1 METIVVALIAGVL
14 SLLGVI
20 ITSNKTTRDAQAK
33 LDKRQAW
40 FRYRMAYLHSERKSI
55 YYAFYHRKRKFNEGK
70 GGQPV
75 AGRPLEIA
83 MSKRIYQ
90 AAKGR
95 RKQ

>member
-20 ITSNKTTRDAQAK
+20 ITSNKTTRDVQAK

-40 FRYRMAYLHSERKSI
+40 FRYRMAYLHSKRKNI
-55 YYAFYHRKRKFNEGK
+55 YYAFYHRKRKFNGGN

-75 AGRPLEIA
+75 ADRPLEIA

-90 AAKGR
+90 AAKIR

>member
-1 METIVVALIAGVL
+1 MGTIVVALIAGVL

-20 ITSNKTTRDAQAK
+20 ITSNKTTRDVQAK

-40 FRYRMAYLHSERKSI
+40 FLYRMAYLHSEQKSI

-75 AGRPLEIA
+75 ADRPLEIA
-83 MSKRIYQ
+83 MSKRIYR